1 MSSLVDDLN
10 ARLPEAGRAEKRDIL
25 ASALDAARAPEGSQR
40 GWTLLHLAGAMR
52 DHEDFDAALSILD
65 LVAERFE
72 DDEGIVRATFSC
84 AVAIHGDRGETELAN
99 VLCDEQRSRGP
110 LDVKF
115 LRAELRA
122 RQAWLDRT
130 GEEAAYIAREVA
142 ESELSAFESVQHSG

>member
-1 MSSLVDDLN
+1 MDAPSPSRSD
-10 ARLPEAGRAEKRDIL
+10 AR
-25 ASALDAARAPEGSQR
+25 SR
-40 GWTLLHLAGAMR
+40 G
-52 DHEDFDAALSILD
+52 FDAALSILD

-72 DDEGIVRATFSC
+72 DDECIVRATFSC

-130 GEEAAYIAREVA
+130 GGEAAYIAREVA